1 MKRHGVKEGI
11 LNGYILYD
19 SNYVCDIW
27 KRKDKAMEI
36 VKRAIFAR
44 NEGEEMKRQP
54 WRILKAI
61 KIFCMIL

>member
-1 MKRHGVKEGI
+1 
-11 LNGYILYD
+11 
-19 SNYVCDIW
+19 
-27 KRKDKAMEI
+27 MEI